1 MTADARSNDRADVAS
16 TLYAGLATRTLAFA
30 ADAAVIN
37 AVAWFVA
44 AVIALCLSLL
54 EVPDQ
59 VTTVIA
65 AVGAVTAL
73 AWTLA
78 YFVFFWSASGQT
90 PGNRLLGI
98 AVREASTGRPVSARR
113 AALRA
118 VALLLSALPL
128 CAGFLLILVD
138 GRRRALH
145 DRLVG
150 TVVVYVQDR
159 RRALRQPP
167 IRPAT
172 RPRDT
177 ASDRHETLSLR

>member
-1 MTADARSNDRADVAS
+1 MTARSEDGAGVGS

-30 ADAAVIN
+30 ADAAIIN
-37 AVAWFVA
+37 AVAWFVG

-54 EVPDQ
+54 EIPQQ

-65 AVGAVTAL
+65 AIGAVAAL
-73 AWTLA
+73 AWTLT
-78 YFVFFWSASGQT
+78 YFVFFWSTSGQT

-98 AVREASTGRPVSARR
+98 AVREASTGRPVHAGR
-113 AALRA
+113 AALR
-118 VALLLSALPL
+118 VVVLPLSALPL
-128 CAGFLLILVD
+128 FAGFLLILVD

-145 DRLVG
+145 DRLAG
-150 TVVVYVQDR
+150 TVVVYVQER
-159 RRALRQPP
+159 RRAVRQPP

-177 ASDRHETLSLR
+177 ASDRHETFSLR